1 VFKTASIVL
10 HIDISTVQVHVGSLL
25 DPPEFQGLAHFT
37 EHMLFYS
44 SEKYP
49 VEDEYS
55 KVRSFHWQYVRAS

>member
-1 VFKTASIVL
+1 
-10 HIDISTVQVHVGSLL
+10 VGSLL

-55 KVRSFHWQYVRAS
+55 KVGHHMATCSRAYKPLHVITIDHVDC